1 MDQVEQNEERV
12 ERMFEQF
19 GLHIGES
26 GSNLVIFDE
35 SGEIYVAD
43 TFDGAVAWLVEQ
55 GDDLVVH

>member
-43 TFDGAVAWLVEQ
+43 TFNGAVAWLVES
-55 GDDLVVH
+55 GR